1 MERCK
6 EFHPN
11 SDRQEP
17 KFFLDIMFDDKLCII
32 FVFSAWP
39 NLHQLQDNWHTS
51 CVSILFT
58 IKG

>member
-11 SDRQEP
+11 SDRQER
-17 KFFLDIMFDDKLCII
+17 KIFLDIMCNDNLCII

-51 CVSILFT
+51 CVSICLL
-58 IKG
+58 